1 MSENLVENVTHSETR
16 IVVLHLRRTMET
28 VKHEWVNENE
38 IPSTY
43 Q

>member
-1 MSENLVENVTHSETR
+1 MGVLVMVVTDSETR
-16 IVVLHLRRTMET
+16 IFVLHLRRTMET